1 MKFKTLRRI
10 SLTAVLLLVVAGL
23 IWHTGTGTLSSL
35 GWRFIS
41 SICPLGGIET
51 FLASKTIFPRA
62 LIVLLAMVLAGVLL
76 GKFFCSWLCPLPPL
90 RRLFSRR
97 NKPQGSS
104 GNSGGSSNSGSHAA
118 KGGSLQAGSG
128 DDNLLSLANDS
139 NTVNIPD
146 LANTAHTAITTGADD
161 DGPQKRHTAKSGCQ
175 SGCDGCAEKRTK
187 LDSRHLVLGGALLST
202 AIFGFP
208 VFCLVCPVGLVFATL
223 VVFWR
228 WIGLGDF
235 TFSLLVFPAILLI
248 EVLVLRKWCLK
259 ICPLGAVLSLISLP
273 NRFFRPRVEQS
284 KCLRSQG
291 VDCTVCVDSCDE
303 LLDPHSPEGMH
314 ECSKCGL
321 CKDNCPTQAITIPF
335 RPAARPPAPSHP
347 SHRTPSTTRRH
358 QP

>member
-1 MKFKTLRRI
+1 MKLKTLRRI
-10 SLTAVLLLVVAGL
+10 SLTAVLLLVLAGL

-41 SICPLGGIET
+41 TICPLGGIET

-62 LIVLLAMVLAGVLL
+62 LIVLLAMVLIGVLL

-97 NKPQGSS
+97 SKTEDSS
-104 GNSGGSSNSGSHAA
+104 GGKTSHQSSPTA
-118 KGGSLQAGSG
+118 KGSCQAGC
-128 DDNLLSLANDS
+128 N
-139 NTVNIPD
+139 
-146 LANTAHTAITTGADD
+146 
-161 DGPQKRHTAKSGCQ
+161 
-175 SGCDGCAEKRTK
+175 GCAEKRTK

-202 AIFGFP
+202 AVFGFP

-223 VVFWR
+223 IIFWR
-228 WIGLGDF
+228 WIGIGDF

-248 EVLVLRKWCLK
+248 EILVLRKWCLK

-273 NRFFRPRVEQS
+273 NRFFRPRVNED

-291 VDCTVCVDSCDE
+291 VACTVCVDSCYE
-303 LLDPHSPEGMH
+303 LLDPHSPDGMH

-321 CKDNCPTQAITIPF
+321 CKDSCPTQAITIPF
-335 RPAARPPAPSHP
+335 LPPSQPSP
-347 SHRTPSTTRRH
+347 RTPSTSK
-358 QP
+358 

>member
-10 SLTAVLLLVVAGL
+10 SLTAVLLLVLAGL

-41 SICPLGGIET
+41 TICPLGGIET

-62 LIVLLAMVLAGVLL
+62 LIVLLAMVLIGVLL

-97 NKPQGSS
+97 SKPEDSS
-104 GNSGGSSNSGSHAA
+104 GGKPGASG
-118 KGGSLQAGSG
+118 LQA
-128 DDNLLSLANDS
+128 NNANDS
-139 NTVNIPD
+139 
-146 LANTAHTAITTGADD
+146 ATGAA
-161 DGPQKRHTAKSGCQ
+161 KVVATAASSSADTTEVSSTSHQGIPTTKGSCQAGCN
-175 SGCDGCAEKRTK
+175 GCAEKRAK

-202 AIFGFP
+202 AVFGFP

-223 VVFWR
+223 IIFWR
-228 WIGLGDF
+228 WIGIGDF

-248 EVLVLRKWCLK
+248 EILVLHKWCLK

-273 NRFFRPRVEQS
+273 NRFFRPRVNED

-291 VDCTVCVDSCDE
+291 VACTVCVDSCDE
-303 LLDPHSPEGMH
+303 LLDPHSPDGMH

-335 RPAARPPAPSHP
+335 LPPSQPSP
-347 SHRTPSTTRRH
+347 RTPSTSK
-358 QP
+358 